1 VSYGFLF
8 PFKYEFWKNEVF
20 YTDDKLGASSCDV
33 VSNEVK
39 VNVAV
44 NEAEVNPESD
54 VYKGEKKMSLEAL
67 GEK

>member
-1 VSYGFLF
+1 
-8 PFKYEFWKNEVF
+8 
-20 YTDDKLGASSCDV
+20 V
-33 VSNEVK
+33 VSNQVK

-44 NEAEVNPESD
+44 NEAEANPESD